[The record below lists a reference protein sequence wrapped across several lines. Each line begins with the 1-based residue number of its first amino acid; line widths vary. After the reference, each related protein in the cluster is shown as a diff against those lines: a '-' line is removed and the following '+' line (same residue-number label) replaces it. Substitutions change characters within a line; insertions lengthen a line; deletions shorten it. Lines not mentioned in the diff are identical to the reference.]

1 MSVLARLVAVAAL
14 AVAAGT
20 ILVAPAG
27 AAAVPPTCS
36 TTTTTS
42 TVVSSPTVITTSTVP
57 SSATVTTSSSIPSS
71 PIVTTTS
78 TSESPTFNPLR
89 NADAPALVAAV
100 DPCTTTSSVTST
112 STAPTT
118 TSTAISTASP
128 SPSPTPTA
136 PATAITLSGVP
147 ASAHRGD
154 SFTIT
159 ITGLSPGG
167 HFAVEMHSVIVVLGE
182 GDADDAG
189 HAAINVTVP
198 VDISFGLHQ
207 IVVLGENPPE
217 SATAAIV
224 VIADATTSSESS
236 TTTTTTSDEPV
247 AVLSNTGAPAATAT
261 LVLIGSG
268 CVVLGLAFL
277 YVTRRRRNQ
286 PGNHV

>member
-1 MSVLARLVAVAAL
+1 M
-14 AVAAGT
+14 T
-20 ILVAPAG
+20 
-27 AAAVPPTCS
+27 
-36 TTTTTS
+36 
-42 TVVSSPTVITTSTVP
+42 TTSTVP
-57 SSATVTTSSSIPSS
+57 SNPTVTTTITVPSS
-71 PIVTTTS
+71 PSLITTS
-78 TSESPTFNPLR
+78 TSSPTEVIRLR
-89 NADAPALVAAV
+89 NPDQAALLAA

-136 PATAITLSGVP
+136 PATTLTLSGVP

-154 SFTIT
+154 SFTVT

-167 HFAVEMHSVIVVLGE
+167 HFTVEMHSVVVVLGE

-224 VIADATTSSESS
+224 VIADSSSSSESS
-236 TTTTTTSDEPV
+236 TTTTTSDEPV

-261 LVLIGSG
+261 LVLVGSG
-268 CVVLGLAFL
+268 CIVLGLAFL
-277 YVTRRRRNQ
+277 FVTRRRRNQ
-286 PGNHV
+286 PGDHV